1 MRPTIMERTVQ
12 NGSRDV
18 VCRMTETYCAKIV
31 SDKVY
36 LASTES
42 ILCAENLVNI
52 MLQRY
57 QQSDTVVRY
66 EYKKKGS

>member
-1 MRPTIMERTVQ
+1 
-12 NGSRDV
+12 
-18 VCRMTETYCAKIV
+18 MTETYCAKIV

-36 LASTES
+36 LASIES